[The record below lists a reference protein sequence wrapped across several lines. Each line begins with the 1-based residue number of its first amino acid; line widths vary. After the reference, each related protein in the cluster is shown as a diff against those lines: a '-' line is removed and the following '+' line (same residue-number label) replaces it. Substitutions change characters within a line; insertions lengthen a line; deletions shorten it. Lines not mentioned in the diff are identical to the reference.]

1 MRLLIAVMFFFGTLL
16 AAALLALGEP
26 AAAPATVHGW
36 WQQLATF
43 AQQDAR

>member
-26 AAAPATVHGW
+26 AAAPAALHGF
-36 WQQLATF
+36 WQQVTTLAQR
-43 AQQDAR
+43 AP